1 MSNLSRQECDL
12 FTHACCRVTYGW
24 DEAFPRTLSPLVTQ
38 GVIFTDSR
46 AHFVPLRSCV
56 MGQIGG
62 KQLSG
67 TSKSPFVQ
75 DNSNWVLS
83 FSLQKPQNKPG
94 VWMRCSGP
102 GRHCTSR
109 LVRPCLYEVSRHKA
123 SHVLSCQG
131 TITFTTST
139 AVQNW
144 KSAHSRKKDDAS
156 QTQAAAWGCSVCFP
170 CSGSF
175 DEMAPHVSARTRL
188 QSIVKVMQDSNNS
201 PSSFINLLL
210 SFASFKTL
218 WSTPVLRCRQ
228 VLNTETEIWR
238 T

>member
-1 MSNLSRQECDL
+1 MGWGISKNSQSPGHAGGYFHRQQGSFRPLKELCHGSN
-12 FTHACCRVTYGW
+12 W
-24 DEAFPRTLSPLVTQ
+24 
-38 GVIFTDSR
+38 
-46 AHFVPLRSCV
+46 
-56 MGQIGG
+56 G

-83 FSLQKPQNKPG
+83 LSLQKPQNKPG

-109 LVRPCLYEVSRHKA
+109 LIRPCLYEVSRHKA

-131 TITFTTST
+131 TIAFTTST

-144 KSAHSRKKDDAS
+144 KSAHSRKKADAS

-175 DEMAPHVSARTRL
+175 DEMAPHISARTRL
-188 QSIVKVMQDSNNS
+188 
-201 PSSFINLLL
+201 
-210 SFASFKTL
+210 
-218 WSTPVLRCRQ
+218 
-228 VLNTETEIWR
+228 
-238 T
+238 